1 MGRTVRS
8 VVVLAVLLFFL
19 SGQDASAA
27 EHPSVEEMA
36 GAMIMTGF
44 RGTTAPSSVLRAV
57 AEGRLG
63 GIILFDRGE
72 KQGETYNIESPGQ
85 LKRLIASL
93 QEVAP
98 RTLLVAVDQEGG
110 KVRRLKTARG
120 FSALP
125 SAEEMGR
132 MPAADVWKLGYRAG
146 REMADLGINVNLAP
160 VADIRRAGRSPGLG
174 DAGRL
179 FGDDPKRVSRLAMA
193 FGDGLYQAGVLPALK
208 HFPGLGS
215 AGKDSHH
222 DLPDITDTW
231 SREELLPY
239 RDAFAANWPGMVL
252 VAHVYHRELD
262 ENLPS
267 SLSPSVVNGLLREEL
282 GWNGVVISDDLQMGA
297 ASRGHSLEE
306 RVRLA
311 VLAGND
317 ILLFGNHLEYDPLLH
332 ERLFRAVT
340 ALVENGVIPV
350 ERLERSWRRIEA
362 MKAGLA
368 ESRTGGM
375 RSISSRQ

>member
-19 SGQDASAA
+19 SGQAASAA

-179 FGDDPKRVSRLAMA
+179 FGDDTKRVSRLAMA
-193 FGDGLYQAGVLPALK
+193 FGDGLYQAGVL
-208 HFPGLGS
+208 
-215 AGKDSHH
+215 
-222 DLPDITDTW
+222 T
-231 SREELLPY
+231 
-239 RDAFAANWPGMVL
+239 
-252 VAHVYHRELD
+252 
-262 ENLPS
+262 
-267 SLSPSVVNGLLREEL
+267 
-282 GWNGVVISDDLQMGA
+282 
-297 ASRGHSLEE
+297 
-306 RVRLA
+306 
-311 VLAGND
+311 GND
-317 ILLFGNHLEYDPLLH
+317 EAGTFAPMTNIK
-332 ERLFRAVT
+332 
-340 ALVENGVIPV
+340 
-350 ERLERSWRRIEA
+350 RSEVAAIVNR
-362 MKAGLA
+362 MMHA
-368 ESRTGGM
+368 ESRKTLAL
-375 RSISSRQ
+375 